1 MGMNIGLI
9 GLAVGGF
16 GYAIRRRIQQW
27 AHRAERMLLTDLAP
41 IRPEAYT
48 QAHVRLDWQEHLKS
62 YQAQLLDM
70 RAALQTM
77 GHIIPHYKNNPSL
90 FDPATQAHNQVIV
103 QSYEKMAQMCMIL
116 EFKTKDLES
125 MLNRTFETASLSM
138 MYPDRCF
145 DRLSSEAYLGRE
157 AIQKRIEAYHHHLQQ
172 CQRDFSIVTTASL
185 RDDAEHDLS
194 YLHSEKETQKSILV
208 FKDRV

>member
-9 GLAVGGF
+9 GLAIGEF
-16 GYAIRRRIQQW
+16 AYAIRRRIQKW
-27 AHRAERMLLTDLAP
+27 AHQAERILLKDLAR
-41 IRPEAYT
+41 IRREANT
-48 QAHVRLDWQEHLKS
+48 HAHIRLDWQEHLKS

-70 RAALQTM
+70 RAALHTM
-77 GHIIPHYKNNPSL
+77 GHIIPHYKNNPSW
-90 FDPATQAHNQVIV
+90 FDPAMQAHNQVVV

-125 MLNRTFETASLSM
+125 MLNRAFETAGLSM
-138 MYPDRCF
+138 MYPDGSLN
-145 DRLSSEAYLGRE
+145 RLSLEGYLGKE
-157 AIQKRIEAYHHHLQQ
+157 AIQQCIEAYHHHLQQ
-172 CQRDFSIVTTASL
+172 CQKDFSIVTTASF

-194 YLHSEKETQKSILV
+194 YLDAEKETQQSILV